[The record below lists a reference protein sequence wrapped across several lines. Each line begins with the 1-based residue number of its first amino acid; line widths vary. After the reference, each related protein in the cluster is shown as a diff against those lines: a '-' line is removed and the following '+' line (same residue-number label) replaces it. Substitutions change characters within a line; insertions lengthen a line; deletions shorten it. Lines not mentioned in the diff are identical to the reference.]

1 MYRVADTGA
10 LRKFYEP
17 KVSLEDGV
25 ARIMSA
31 EVAHA

>member
-25 ARIMSA
+25 SRIMQTDRKD
-31 EVAHA
+31 